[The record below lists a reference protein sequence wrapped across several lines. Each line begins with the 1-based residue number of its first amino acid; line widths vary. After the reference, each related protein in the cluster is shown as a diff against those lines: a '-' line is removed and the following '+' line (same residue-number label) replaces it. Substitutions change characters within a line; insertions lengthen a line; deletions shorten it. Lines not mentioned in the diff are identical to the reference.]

1 MAPRQHDA
9 ENRLPW
15 DLYLAVIRIEVD
27 RALEVT
33 DDLDAAVPGC
43 PGWTAR
49 DLFEHVGLVFRHKVE
64 SMRTASEPPWPL
76 TGLDTS
82 DVRRLL
88 AEETA
93 TLLAELQQRGPRE
106 VRHTWFPD
114 DRSNG
119 FWFRRMALEAT
130 VHRVDAEQAAG
141 TEVTPIEPEVAL
153 DGIDEFLTIFVGG
166 PWWDDDEELT
176 GFPVDARIRIVADD
190 RAWTLALSHHE
201 VVVRKDDDAPVDL
214 SLEGSP
220 HAVYL
225 WLWGRGPA
233 DFVLDGRKDLLKEL
247 EGRFAEAGT

>member
-1 MAPRQHDA
+1 MAPRPNH
-9 ENRLPW
+9 ETRLPW

-27 RALEVT
+27 RVLEVT
-33 DDLDAAVPGC
+33 DDLDADVPGC

-49 DLFEHVGLVFRHKVE
+49 DLLEHLGLVFRHKVE
-64 SMRTASEPPWPL
+64 SMRTASEPPWPIE
-76 TGLDTS
+76 GLDTS

-106 VRHTWFPD
+106 VRHSWWPG

-141 TEVTPIEPEVAL
+141 VTVTPIEPEVAL
-153 DGIDEFLTIFVGG
+153 DGIGEFLTVFLGG
-166 PWWDDDEELT
+166 PWWDDEEELT
-176 GFPVDARIRIVADD
+176 AFPVDARVRIVADG
-190 RAWTLALSHHE
+190 RAWTLTLSPQAVE
-201 VVVRKDDDAPVDL
+201 VDEDDDAPVDL
-214 SLEGSP
+214 VVEGSP

-225 WLWGRGPA
+225 WLWGRDSDGL
-233 DFVLDGRKDLLKEL
+233 VLDGRADLRKEL
-247 EGRFAEAGT
+247 EGRFAEASA